1 MKSQLFFKYLSELM
15 HKIQAS
21 KEIDKKQTK
30 LLPTNR
36 HRKTFSDCTSDKAKA
51 SINGKCQNTLLAME
65 SKPRNSD
72 MQIDSRQIYNPDLL
86 WRRKNS
92 LNGLSFGRVDE
103 FGRFERDFEI
113 SPVSSLPN
121 RALGDEQKSHSKWNH
136 TQNKI
141 KNAVRKLVNLP
152 EDKVQEEIAWQVA
165 EMIVK
170 DVTNVTLNSHA

>member
-1 MKSQLFFKYLSELM
+1 M
-15 HKIQAS
+15 HKIQIN
-21 KEIDKKQTK
+21 KDIERKQK
-30 LLPTNR
+30 VSSSNH
-36 HRKTFSDCTSDKAKA
+36 HRKTFSDCTSDKAKIA
-51 SINGKCQNTLLAME
+51 VKTRCQNTLLAME

-92 LNGLSFGRVDE
+92 LKGLSFGRVDA
-103 FGRFERDFEI
+103 FGRFERDFEV
-113 SPVSSLPN
+113 SPVSSEPPKVF
-121 RALGDEQKSHSKWNH
+121 GDEQKSKWNN

-152 EDKVQEEIAWQVA
+152 EDKLQEEIAWQVA

-170 DVTNVTLNSHA
+170 DVTSITLNQT